1 MLSSLLALELA
12 EHGVRSNVV
21 TPGFVRTPATE
32 AAYTNPEV
40 AAAGRAQERLIPARR
55 VGDSLDLANAILFLA
70 SDRTGYITGQ
80 DLIVDGGLSQALMS
94 AVPMPTRDDQSD
106 TKAPS

>member
-12 EHGVRSNVV
+12 QHGVRSNVV

-40 AAAGRAQERLIPARR
+40 AAARARLIPARR

-94 AVPMPTRDDQSD
+94 AVPMPTRDDPSD